1 MHRSLRICVAAA
13 FVLCLAA
20 LPKSAHAVRLK
31 IATKAPANFESARIV
46 TEMTEEIARNT
57 NGDVQFKIYYG
68 GVKGT
73 GRDLLLKMQSGE
85 IHGGEFTAG
94 EVSTICKDLRVL
106 NIPLALNSYEE
117 VDFVLGKMAP
127 RFQRCL
133 ETQGYKVLGWLE
145 VGFGYL
151 MSVDPIAGLTD
162 LKGKKIWIPQGD
174 PVGQA
179 TFEFM
184 GVPPIPLSISD
195 VIVALQTGQINTV
208 ANSFVGAIA
217 LQWHTRI
224 RYITDTPLLYLYGLL
239 MVTRDAYEQI
249 PQTWRETVQK
259 TIDSYFLKLKM
270 DIRKNNLDSR
280 QTLAKQGIRFVPVG
294 PGPLRELEELVA
306 KVNANLSDKEFPA
319 DALAEMQSYIREYRS
334 SHPQVKP

>member
-1 MHRSLRICVAAA
+1 MHRTTSIALAAA
-13 FVLCLAA
+13 LLLCLSSLPDPA
-20 LPKSAHAVRLK
+20 LAVRIK

-46 TEMTEEIARNT
+46 TEMTEEIARVT
-57 NGDVQFKIYYG
+57 QGEVQFKIYYG

-106 NIPLALNSYEE
+106 NIPLALNSYDE

-133 ETQGYKVLGWLE
+133 EKEGYKVLGWLE

-151 MSVDPIAGLTD
+151 MSVEPIAGLAD
-162 LKGKKIWIPQGD
+162 LKGKKVWIPQGD

-179 TFEFM
+179 AFEFM

-195 VIVALQTGQINTV
+195 VMVALQTGQINTV

-224 RYITDTPLLYLYGLL
+224 RYITDTPLLYIYGLL
-239 MVTRDAYEQI
+239 MVTGDAYEQI
-249 PQTWRETVQK
+249 PPTYREAVQK
-259 TIDSYFLKLKM
+259 TIETYFLRLKT

-280 QTLAKQGIRFVPVG
+280 QTLAKQGIQFVPVG

-319 DALAEMQSYIREYRS
+319 DALAEMQSYIREYRT
-334 SHPQVKP
+334 SHPAAGK